1 MSTPTT
7 QSNTRITSSSAITI
21 TTITLTTNTITIT
34 TPTVA
39 FSDVDQISIS
49 LLKSLV
55 EGFTLRVL
63 EAV

>member
-7 QSNTRITSSSAITI
+7 QSNTRITAASTITI
-21 TTITLTTNTITIT
+21 TTITLTLTTITIT
-34 TPTVA
+34 IATPTVA

-49 LLKSLV
+49 LLKS
-55 EGFTLRVL
+55 TLRVL

>member
-7 QSNTRITSSSAITI
+7 QSNTRITASSAITI
-21 TTITLTTNTITIT
+21 TTITLTAITITIT

-49 LLKSLV
+49 LLNLMVK
-55 EGFTLRVL
+55 GFTLLVL

>member
-1 MSTPTT
+1 MSIPTT
-7 QSNTRITSSSAITI
+7 QSYTRITAASTITI
-21 TTITLTTNTITIT
+21 TPITLTTITITIA

-49 LLKSLV
+49 LLNLMVK
-55 EGFTLRVL
+55 GFTLLVL